1 MGPRRVTSATRDIQP
16 SGLERIHSF
25 APIERRDATV
35 LILGS
40 MPGVASLD
48 AGRYYAHPRNSF
60 WRIMTELLSIDP
72 SATYEQRLD
81 ALVSNRIALWDVLH
95 SCERTGSLDTSINRE
110 TQTANDF
117 ESFFRTH
124 PDIRCVLL
132 NGTKAWDA
140 FRRHAATMKIDESLT
155 VTRLPSTSPANAS
168 WSYERK
174 LEAWRSALMREPRR

>member
-1 MGPRRVTSATRDIQP
+1 MAP
-16 SGLERIHSF
+16 SSLERIYSF
-25 APIERRDATV
+25 APIERRDANV

-60 WRIMTELLSIDP
+60 WRIMTELLHIDP
-72 SATYEQRLD
+72 AATYDERLQ
-81 ALVSNRIALWDVLH
+81 ALVSSRIALWDVLH
-95 SCERTGSLDTSINRE
+95 SCERAGSLDTSIIRE
-110 TQTANDF
+110 TQAANDF
-117 ESFFRTH
+117 GNFFRTH

-140 FRRHAATMKIDESLT
+140 FRRHVATAKIAASLT
-155 VTRLPSTSPANAS
+155 LLQLPSTSPANAS

-174 LEAWRSALMREPRR
+174 LEAWRDALARRPGR